1 MPITVIP
8 DKDHPMPDSFKEQ
21 TGNSFHENANIA
33 ANTAVLLSGLG
44 MPYEMTDEDVMQAK
58 ELFENVEKRK
68 NIPTP
73 PKELRNSGVALALS
87 GYIGEYGKSVVATAV
102 ETRVLIHNRLLEISQ
117 CGDVKHELKAIELL
131 GKMSDVGA
139 FTEKSELV
147 ITHKSADD
155 LQLAIKEKIQRLLH
169 SDIID
174 VEPLSDDLEKELGFL
189 EDQDTEDANT
199 EPGQDRAESTTED
212 PTEPT

>member
-174 VEPLSDDLEKELGFL
+174 VEPLSDDLEKELGL
-189 EDQDTEDANT
+189 LNSQDTPDADT
-199 EPGQDRAESTTED
+199 EPGQDRAEPTAED

>member
-1 MPITVIP
+1 MPVNVFP
-8 DKDHPMPDSFKEQ
+8 DKDHPMPDSFREE
-21 TGNSFHENANIA
+21 TGQSFHENVNIA

-44 MPYEMTDEDVMQAK
+44 MPYEMSEEDVMQAK
-58 ELFENVEKRK
+58 ELFETVEKRR
-68 NIPTP
+68 NVSTP
-73 PKELRNSGVALALS
+73 PKELRNSNVALALA
-87 GYIGEYGKSVVATAV
+87 GYIGEYGKSVVATAA
-102 ETRVLIHNRLLEISQ
+102 ETRTLIHNRLIEISQ

-147 ITHKSADD
+147 ITHKSSDE
-155 LQLAIKEKIQRLLH
+155 LQAAIREKISRLLH

-174 VEPLSDDLEKELGFL
+174 VEPLSDDLEKELGLL

-199 EPGQDRAESTTED
+199 EPGQDRADSASKHTS
-212 PTEPT
+212 EPT